1 MKRFITAMLLLC
13 STLMLHAAKTDKEV
27 TITVGNES
35 REYWLYVPDNVK
47 AEAPLVVSLHG
58 ASGHDTDKSP
68 FRTDVADKEGC
79 IVAYPQGK
87 LCFQSEG
94 DATLTIGVKIQ
105 KLTSPNNT
113 VLEATVQAGSAAVLP
128 FDIADGWG
136 EYQITFT
143 RPSTTTDITIS
154 NIGIYSRTEEE
165 TTGIVAMQNNKNDHY
180 LCDLQGRQVTNPQHG
195 LYIIN
200 GKK

>member
-79 IVAYPQGK
+79 IVSACQPLFAFFLVLWLIIGCEVKKDGNRLAKCRLLPSLLYG
-87 LCFQSEG
+87 
-94 DATLTIGVKIQ
+94 TL
-105 KLTSPNNT
+105 
-113 VLEATVQAGSAAVLP
+113 
-128 FDIADGWG
+128 
-136 EYQITFT
+136 
-143 RPSTTTDITIS
+143 
-154 NIGIYSRTEEE
+154 
-165 TTGIVAMQNNKNDHY
+165 
-180 LCDLQGRQVTNPQHG
+180 
-195 LYIIN
+195 
-200 GKK
+200 

>member
-1 MKRFITAMLLLC
+1 MLLLC

-47 AEAPLVVSLHG
+47 TEAPLVVSLHG

-87 LCFQSEG
+87 PIYFPVFG
-94 DATLTIGVKIQ
+94 GTVTGWDATGEENDDVKF
-105 KLTSPNNT
+105 L
-113 VLEATVQAGSAAVLP
+113 LL
-128 FDIADGWG
+128 
-136 EYQITFT
+136 
-143 RPSTTTDITIS
+143 
-154 NIGIYSRTEEE
+154 
-165 TTGIVAMQNNKNDHY
+165 
-180 LCDLQGRQVTNPQHG
+180 
-195 LYIIN
+195 
-200 GKK
+200 